1 MRQTITAKI
10 KQIDF
15 YLKHKNIK
23 PERII
28 KLYVPVFALWDTED
42 TDYMNKKIRTILS
55 IMMIVAV
62 SAAATACNFNADK
75 AGEAFDHLGQNISN
89 AVSEDGSEETAV
101 SETEITVETPSDV
114 SEEVPEETEAV
125 PTATP
130 MPTATPAPTATPT
143 PTPAPERVDFSELTE
158 DQISDTITIES
169 EEFEE
174 SYADDENEITYA
186 TFSGNRLLVSE
197 EAAPNIQTS
206 VNLILDGFYQ
216 EAEGIYNRYTSEAQ
230 AEYALIGEEEEQVF
244 ETYDVTV
251 SYEYGFNG
259 RVLSVRMAY
268 AAVSGEETLEEDI
281 EYIAFDM
288 YTGQY
293 INTASVIADQ
303 GEFNRIAGEALA
315 FSTDNEED
323 TAESFSDIIIFAQDS
338 GNGVYV
344 IGTDEDGDY
353 VRTLIDVQNLGPVFN
368 RYGRILYGIA

>member
-1 MRQTITAKI
+1 
-10 KQIDF
+10 
-15 YLKHKNIK
+15 
-23 PERII
+23 
-28 KLYVPVFALWDTED
+28 
-42 TDYMNKKIRTILS
+42 MNKKIRTILS
-55 IMMIVAV
+55 ILMITAV

-89 AVSEDGSEETAV
+89 AVSEDGTGEAPV
-101 SETEITVETPSDV
+101 VETEITEETTSEVPDETPA
-114 SEEVPEETEAV
+114 ETEAE

-130 MPTATPAPTATPT
+130 TPAATPAPTATPTPT

-158 DQISDTITIES
+158 DLISDSITVES
-169 EEFEE
+169 EDFAE

-197 EAAPNIQTS
+197 EEAPNIQTS
-206 VNLILDGFYQ
+206 VNLILDGFYL
-216 EAEGIYNRYTSEAQ
+216 EAEGVYNRCISEAQ

-244 ETYDVTV
+244 ETYEVTV

-268 AAVSGEETLEEDI
+268 EAVAGEEKIDENV

-315 FSTDNEED
+315 FYTDDEED
-323 TAESFSDIIIFAQDS
+323 TADSFSNIIIFAQDS

-353 VRTLIDVQNLGPVFN
+353 VRTLIDVQNLASVFN
-368 RYGRILYGIA
+368 RYGRILYGIS